1 MNPPARFLARQKTV
15 AGLVVA
21 ALLALG
27 LALYGV
33 LPDQMAIHWNA
44 AGQPD
49 NVVGKPVA
57 ILAMPAIVVLMSVLF
72 EVTGSDVGERIVGSL
87 AMLLLLVVQV
97 LVFGANLGYDV
108 PIVPITLALAGG
120 MVAVAVYFETR

>member
-1 MNPPARFLARQKTV
+1 MNPPARLLARQKTV

-27 LALYGV
+27 IALYGA

-44 AGQPD
+44 AGEAD

-57 ILAMPAIVVLMSVLF
+57 VLAMPAVVVFMSVLF
-72 EVTGSDVGERIVGSL
+72 EVTGSDVGERIVGSI
-87 AMLLLLVVQV
+87 AMLLLFVVQ
-97 LVFGANLGYDV
+97 LMVFGVNLGYDV
-108 PIVPITLALAGG
+108 PIVPIALGLAGG
-120 MVAVAVYFETR
+120 VVAVAVWFETR

>member
-1 MNPPARFLARQKTV
+1 MNPPAGFLARQKLV
-15 AGLVVA
+15 AGVVTA

-27 LALYGV
+27 GALYGA

-49 NVVGKPVA
+49 NVVEKPIAV
-57 ILAMPAIVVLMSVLF
+57 LMMPAIVVFVSVLF

-87 AMLLLLVVQV
+87 AMILLFVVQ
-97 LVFGANLGYDV
+97 LMVFGVNLGYDV
-108 PIVPITLALAGG
+108 PIVPVALALAGG
-120 MVAVAVYFETR
+120 LVAVAVWFETR